1 MKKVI
6 LGFMLIFTVLSY
18 AKMSA
23 YESIV
28 NECHNGDM
36 KGCYE
41 LGKHFQRR
49 TDTVKAMRYYEMA
62 CKNGYTQ
69 SCMKMGQMYHYGKG
83 IKKNISKA
91 STQYKRVLRIDP
103 ALGYYLLGTLE
114 YSKKSGSNET
124 ALHYYTLACQKRN
137 AEACSKLAYFNKSGI
152 NVAKDPVKSIA
163 YEEKACTNDRKACL
177 TLGDAYAKGESGVAL
192 SYGKAKKYYSLS
204 CKGGSAR
211 ACYRLGNLYYKGNGV
226 KKSYVT
232 AKKYYEKSCST
243 DMIKDG
249 SERGCNN
256 LAVLYRYG
264 RGVKKDVRMSKKYYA
279 KACKKGYAEA
289 CATLKSLK

>member
-1 MKKVI
+1 MKRVV
-6 LGFMLIFTVLSY
+6 LGFMLMFTLPGY

-28 NECHNGDM
+28 ESCHRGDM

-41 LGKHFQRR
+41 LGRHFQQR
-49 TDTVKAMRYYEMA
+49 TNTTKAMRYYELA
-62 CKNGYTQ
+62 CKNGYAK

-91 STQYKRVLRIDP
+91 AKQYKRVLKIDP
-103 ALGYYLLGTLE
+103 GLGYYLLGVLE
-114 YSKKSGSNET
+114 YSKKNGSNET
-124 ALHYYTLACQKRN
+124 ALKYYTLACDKGC
-137 AEACSKLAYFNKSGI
+137 AEACSGLAYFNQKGI
-152 NVAKDPVKSIA
+152 NVSKDIKKSMA
-163 YEEKACTNDRKACL
+163 YEEKACANDRKLCL
-177 TLGDAYAKGESGVAL
+177 SLGDAYAKGESGVAL
-192 SYGKAKKYYSLS
+192 SYAKAKKYYGLS

-232 AKKYYEKSCST
+232 AQKYYEKSCST
-243 DMIKDG
+243 DMIEDG

-264 RGVKKDVRMSKKYYA
+264 RGIKKDVGMSKKYYR
-279 KACKKGYAEA
+279 KACKKGYSEA
-289 CATLKSLK
+289 CTTLKSLK